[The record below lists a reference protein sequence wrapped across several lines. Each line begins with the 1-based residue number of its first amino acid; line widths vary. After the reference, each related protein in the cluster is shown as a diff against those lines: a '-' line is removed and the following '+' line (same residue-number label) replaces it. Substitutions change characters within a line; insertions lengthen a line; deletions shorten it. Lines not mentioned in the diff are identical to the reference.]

1 MNRGTRMLLQLF
13 APPVVVAAGGVASG
27 ALLLQAAAAPEAA
40 AFAPIARGLQAA
52 ALAAGAAMALHALWR
67 VWRWE
72 RGLEPQCPCGGLLS
86 RPSSLPRGRAR
97 HCLGCRRPQ
106 PPAGIAATDPQAR
119 SARPLRRSDPSIR
132 PSQASIPGLDPMLTA
147 AAIHCTV
154 TPPPEAAPLRPQRPA
169 PAENGR
175 RKLGPGSA
183 RTRTVR
189 AADESE
195 AFDEPAYAAAA
206 EPH

>member
-1 MNRGTRMLLQLF
+1 MLLQLF

-86 RPSSLPRGRAR
+86 RPSSLQRGRVR
-97 HCLGCRRPQ
+97 HCLGCRRRQ
-106 PPAGIAATDPQAR
+106 PPAPIRSSDPPV
-119 SARPLRRSDPSIR
+119 RPADPDPSIR
-132 PSQASIPGLDPMLTA
+132 PPQASITGLDPMLTA
-147 AAIHCTV
+147 AAIHCIV
-154 TPPPEAAPLRPQRPA
+154 TPPPEAAPLRPKRPA
-169 PAENGR
+169 PAGENGR
-175 RKLGPGSA
+175 RNAGARSA
-183 RTRTVR
+183 RVR
-189 AADESE
+189 APQAADDAD
-195 AFDEPAYAAAA
+195 AFDEPVYAAAA

>member
-1 MNRGTRMLLQLF
+1 MNRGARMLLQLF

-52 ALAAGAAMALHALWR
+52 ALAVGAAMALHSLWR

-86 RPSSLPRGRAR
+86 RPSSLQRGRAR
-97 HCLGCRRPQ
+97 RCLGCRRPQ
-106 PPAGIAATDPQAR
+106 PPAQPRSFDPPVR
-119 SARPLRRSDPSIR
+119 SADPDPSIR
-132 PSQASIPGLDPMLTA
+132 PSQAPIIGLDPMLTA

-154 TPPPEAAPLRPQRPA
+154 TPPPEAAPLRPQRPSP
-169 PAENGR
+169 PAENGL
-175 RKLGPGSA
+175 RKLGAGSA

-189 AADESE
+189 AGDASE
-195 AFDEPAYAAAA
+195 AFDEPAYAVAA